1 LTTGP
6 LAGIVVVMPV
16 QNVAQIAEVSLFV
29 PATYDLVWSLALL
42 LILALAVTV
51 VVLVIRALVRG
62 ASRTDLPHDH
72 AAGDPVRRAARRHAG
87 TVAGGAAALAVLVGV
102 VGSQAIAGVDG
113 LAEGVL
119 VGLSPALVALAFLA
133 AHAVGERTWPSQRA
147 VVRSATLQ
155 RRTVDDVA
163 PRLLRRLTWGL
174 GALVVLLAVVG
185 GLTAGD
191 DGRSVTRVAEASTST
206 ASPYPGAFYGVW
218 LATGAVAVLAASEG
232 VLRLVAR
239 RPAVPHVGA
248 RWDVA
253 LRRLSAHRVL
263 RGVQLALGLT
273 AAGMLGTG
281 ASAAARVGYPGA
293 VVLVG
298 VAALLALGAIAVL
311 VQPAPD
317 PDAQADDEAR
327 EDARAVA

>member
-1 LTTGP
+1 
-6 LAGIVVVMPV
+6 MPV
-16 QNVAQIAEVSLFV
+16 QTLAQSGGPSLFL
-29 PATYDLVWSLALL
+29 PAAYDLLWSSVVLVVLAGAVV
-42 LILALAVTV
+42 LATV
-51 VVLVIRALVRG
+51 VVRALVRRG
-62 ASRTDLPHDH
+62 PRTASLHDL

-87 TVAGGAAALAVLVGV
+87 TVAGGAAALAVLVGI
-102 VGSQAIAGVDG
+102 VGSQAVASVDG

-133 AHAVGERTWPSQRA
+133 AHAVGERTWPSQRT
-147 VVRSATLQ
+147 VVRSATLS

-163 PRLLRRLTWGL
+163 PHPLRRLTWGL

-191 DGRSVTRVAEASTST
+191 DGRSVTRVAEATTST

-218 LATGAVAVLAASEG
+218 IALGALVVLAASEG

-298 VAALLALGAIAVL
+298 VAAVLALGAIAVV

-317 PDAQADDEAR
+317 PDAWADDDAL
-327 EDARAVA
+327 EDTRAAA

>member
-1 LTTGP
+1 MTRP
-6 LAGIVVVMPV
+6 DRAGIVVAMPV
-16 QNVAQIAEVSLFV
+16 QTLAQSDGVDLFLPAAYDVA
-29 PATYDLVWSLALL
+29 WSAVVLL
-42 LILALAVTV
+42 LVVGAVV
-51 VVLVIRALVRG
+51 AVVLVVRALL
-62 ASRTDLPHDH
+62 RTPPRPVSLHDV
-72 AAGDPVRRAARRHAG
+72 ADADPVRRSARRHAA
-87 TVAGGAAALAVLVGV
+87 TVAGGAAGLAALVGI
-102 VGSQAIAGVDG
+102 VGSQAVATVDG

-133 AHAVGERTWPSQRA
+133 AHAIGERTWPTPRTA
-147 VVRSATLQ
+147 VRSATL
-155 RRTVDDVA
+155 RHRTVGDVA
-163 PRLLRRLTWGL
+163 PRRLRHLTWAFA
-174 GALVVLLAVVG
+174 ALVVVLAAVG
-185 GLTAGD
+185 AATAGD
-191 DGRSVTRVAEASTST
+191 EGRSVTRVAEASTST

-218 LATGAVAVLAASEG
+218 LALGAVTVLAASEG

-248 RWDVA
+248 GWDVA

-273 AAGMLGTG
+273 AAGTLGTG

-293 VVLVG
+293 VVLVA
-298 VAALLALGAIAVL
+298 VAALLALATVAVV

-317 PDAQADDEAR
+317 PDAWVGTTAD